1 MAGVAAVEAIL
12 KTKKG
17 ERPLRGQR
25 ALRGERPPR
34 EVAITIFGDE
44 SYPNYNRILLSDVLA
59 GKTSF
64 EKIVL
69 NTQAWYT
76 DNGIDLRLGV
86 SVNAIDPV
94 SKSVIDANGQ
104 ATPYDALVLAMG
116 GLPYLPPI
124 LGSDKK
130 RVMVFRTMDETK
142 EIVRLARE
150 STEAVVIGGGL
161 LGLEAARGLMN
172 YGVSVSV
179 VHLMDRLMEQQLDDV
194 GASLLKREI
203 ERMGIRIILNATAK
217 EIVGEEEVSGVVL
230 TTGET
235 IPCNMALICAGIRP
249 NLALTKTAGI
259 FVNRG
264 VLVDDQMRTNVPD
277 IFAVGDLIEHRQKTY
292 GLVAP
297 LKDQAAVVADAIMG
311 EGKKM
316 YHGTVCA
323 TTLKVAGVRVTSAGN
338 FYGGGISEA
347 LSFLDSEKGIYKK
360 CVFTRNRLEGFILLG
375 DNKDSTRLFNLIAK
389 GEEIKNKG
397 ALLGDLSIECGELP
411 SSGVFAMADSEFVC
425 NCNSVTKGEILTAIR
440 ENGLKTREQVAT
452 CTLAGTGCGSCTQL
466 VEDLLIGPQSITASA
481 ITASA
486 ALIKNPSSQGGVEAI
501 KTLDLE
507 KVKQDGLGIDF
518 ERLKRDGAR
527 GMSVEDRYRLKTYG
541 FCAQKHPG
549 YFMLRHRIPG
559 GVLTASQ
566 VAHLA
571 VLCETYGR
579 NNAHITV
586 RQNLELHWVR
596 VEDAL
601 DIFEKLRNIGIT
613 TRSSCG
619 HTLRNVVAC
628 PHGTIAPEGL
638 LDVAPWAA
646 RVSDYYVSQ
655 SALIN
660 PTMPNRINV
669 YFSSCH
675 ACNADAVL
683 NDIAFVAVSRDMNGI
698 QEIGFELWAG
708 GSLGTHP
715 MLAFKIRDFIPV
727 ADSLAA
733 CIAIFEIHTKF
744 GDRAKARSRLK
755 YLIQQWGREKFVAM
769 FDRLFLEKKSLPENL
784 ALPAITQNKQT
795 NKQTPNRV
803 ARFFASIFSSFHSSN
818 ESCPNR
824 LGTVPQRQ
832 RGYVRLVV
840 DVPVGEISAEQLA
853 AVGKIAQRL
862 GDGRVY
868 FTKNQNLELHWIRA
882 GQIKRVTRL
891 LNRVGLHLKGTAN
904 TLNILACPGTEF
916 CPLAITNAFGAA
928 RDVLK
933 SFNPNHSEKA
943 ALLKSISIH
952 ISGCP
957 NSCAR
962 HQVGDIGLAGTLVAV
977 GDLRWYSYQL
987 FLGGTMEGG
996 IILGEM
1002 VRKGITDK
1010 MIVPTIDGLLDV
1022 VLEQRKPGETFQAV
1036 VTRLTPQKVVA
1047 LLEPKLSPY
1056 LPEASHE
1063 VAMAMGLVEVS

>member
-1 MAGVAAVEAIL
+1 MAGVAVVEAIL
-12 KTKKG
+12 KTKK
-17 ERPLRGQR
+17 QT
-25 ALRGERPPR
+25 
-34 EVAITIFGDE
+34 AITIFGDE
-44 SYPNYNRILLSDVLA
+44 SYTNYNRILLSDVLA

-69 NTQAWYT
+69 NTQEWYT

-104 ATPYDALVLAMG
+104 ATPYDSLVLAMG

-124 LGSDKK
+124 LGSNKK
-130 RVMVFRTMDETK
+130 GIMVFRTMDETK
-142 EIVRLARE
+142 EIVRLARG

-179 VHLMDRLMEQQLDDV
+179 VHLLDRLMEQQLDDV

-203 ERMGIRIILNATAK
+203 ERMGIRIVLNATAK
-217 EIVGEEEVSGVVL
+217 EIVGDEEVSGVVL

-249 NLALTKTAGI
+249 NLTLTKTAGI

-264 VLVDDQMRTNVPD
+264 VLVNDQMQTNVPD
-277 IFAVGDLIEHRQKTY
+277 IFAVGDLIEHREKTY

-297 LKDQAAVVADAIMG
+297 LKDQSAVVADAIMG

-323 TTLKVAGVRVTSAGN
+323 TTLKVAGVSVTSAGN

-347 LSFLDSEKGIYKK
+347 ISFLDSEKGIYKK
-360 CVFTRNRLEGFILLG
+360 CVFTRNRLDGFILLG

-397 ALLGDLSIECGELP
+397 VLLGNLSIEEGELP

-425 NCNSVTKGEILTAIR
+425 NCNSVTKGEIITAIR
-440 ENGLKTREQVAT
+440 EKGLKTREQVAT

-466 VEDLLIGPQSITASA
+466 VDDLLIGPQSITAPV
-481 ITASA
+481 
-486 ALIKNPSSQGGVEAI
+486 ALIQNPSSPGGVEAI
-501 KTLDLE
+501 KTLDLD

-527 GMSVEDRYRLKTYG
+527 GISVEDRYRLKTYG

-559 GVLTASQ
+559 GVLTSSQ
-566 VAHLA
+566 LAHLA
-571 VLCETYGR
+571 GLCETYGR

-628 PHGTIAPEGL
+628 PHGTVAPEGL

-683 NDIAFVAVSRDMNGI
+683 NDIAFVAVSRVVNGI
-698 QEIGFELWAG
+698 QEIGFELWVG

-784 ALPAITQNKQT
+784 ALPAITENKQG
-795 NKQTPNRV
+795 PNQ
-803 ARFFASIFSSFHSSN
+803 AERFLASIMPIGALPSGVFH
-818 ESCPNR
+818 
-824 LGTVPQRQ
+824 QRQ

-853 AVGKIAQRL
+853 AVGKIAERL
-862 GDGRVY
+862 GDGRVH

-882 GQIKRVTRL
+882 RQIKRVTRL
-891 LNRVGLHLKGTAN
+891 LNRVALHLKGEVN

-933 SFNPNHSEKA
+933 SFHPDHSEKA

-987 FLGGTMEGG
+987 FLGGTSSPGQNSG
-996 IILGEM
+996 VRVGEM

-1036 VTRLTPQKVVA
+1036 MTRLTPKKVVA

>member
-12 KTKKG
+12 KTKN
-17 ERPLRGQR
+17 Q
-25 ALRGERPPR
+25 AD
-34 EVAITIFGDE
+34 ITIFGDE
-44 SYPNYNRILLSDVLA
+44 SYTNYNRILLSDVLA

-69 NTQAWYT
+69 NTQEWYT

-104 ATPYDALVLAMG
+104 ATPYDSLVLAMG

-124 LGSDKK
+124 LGSDK
-130 RVMVFRTMDETK
+130 RGVMVFRTMDETK

-179 VHLMDRLMEQQLDDV
+179 VHLSDRLMEQQLDDV

-217 EIVGEEEVSGVVL
+217 EIVGEEVSGVVL

-235 IPCNMALICAGIRP
+235 IPCNMVLICAGIRP
-249 NLALTKTAGI
+249 NLTLTKTAGI

-264 VLVDDQMRTNVPD
+264 VLVNDQMRTNVPD
-277 IFAVGDLIEHRQKTY
+277 IFAVGDLIEHREKTY

-323 TTLKVAGVRVTSAGN
+323 TTLKVAGVSVTSAGN

-347 LSFLDSEKGIYKK
+347 ISFLDSEKGIYKK

-397 ALLGDLSIECGELP
+397 ALLGNLSIECGELP

-425 NCNSVTKGEILTAIR
+425 NCNSVTKGEIITAIR
-440 ENGLKTREQVAT
+440 EKGLKTREQVAT

-466 VEDLLIGPQSITASA
+466 VDDLLIGPQSITASA
-481 ITASA
+481 ITVSV
-486 ALIKNPSSQGGVEAI
+486 ALINNPSSYQGGVEAL

-527 GMSVEDRYRLKTYG
+527 GISVEDRYRLKTYG

-559 GVLTASQ
+559 GVLTSSQ
-566 VAHLA
+566 LAHLA
-571 VLCETYGR
+571 GLCETYGR
-579 NNAHITV
+579 NKAHITV

-628 PHGTIAPEGL
+628 PHGTVAPEGL

-683 NDIAFVAVSRDMNGI
+683 NDIAFVAVSREVNGI
-698 QEIGFELWAG
+698 QAQCASQGTVPLREIGFELWVG

-727 ADSLAA
+727 ADSLPA

-784 ALPAITQNKQT
+784 ALPAITE
-795 NKQTPNRV
+795 NKQTPNQV
-803 ARFFASIFSSFHSSN
+803 ARFFASIFSSFHSAN

-824 LGTVPQRQ
+824 RGTVPQRQ

-853 AVGKIAQRL
+853 AVGKIAEKL
-862 GDGRVY
+862 GDGRVH
-868 FTKNQNLELHWIRA
+868 FTKNQNLELHWIRV
-882 GQIKRVTRL
+882 GQIKRATRL
-891 LNRVGLHLKGTAN
+891 LNRVALYLKGEAN
-904 TLNILACPGTEF
+904 ILNVLACPGTEF

-933 SFNPNHSEKA
+933 SFHPDHSEKA

-1002 VRKGITDK
+1002 VRKGITDN

-1036 VTRLTPQKVVA
+1036 MTRLTPKEVVV
-1047 LLEPKLSPY
+1047 LLEPKLVPY

-1063 VAMAMGLVEVS
+1063 VAMAMGLNVTTSAVEVS